1 MVFRDREQ
9 GGRLLAQKLE
19 RYRVERPIVL
29 GLTRG
34 GVPVALEVAR
44 SLGADLDII
53 VVRKIGAPECPE
65 YAIGAIAEG
74 GAVYVRR
81 EALSDVG
88 IGEDDV
94 AALAEREAAELARR
108 VRVYRG
114 ERPMPDL
121 AGRTVIVVDDGVATG
136 ATARAAARAAR
147 QRGAAHVVLAAPVIA
162 ASSEPELRSD
172 FDDVVAVDLPEPFIA
187 VGLWYQRF
195 GQISDEE
202 VLGCL
207 RRSREAPKAEGAERW
222 DGEWIEPESGDPSS
236 GPEEETLAIPF
247 DGSPSGPGVLD
258 ADLFLP
264 VGARGLVMFVHGSG
278 STRHSRRNRL
288 VARAMQHAGF
298 ATLLFDLLTPAEAAE
313 DELTTRLRFD
323 VDMLKARVVAATRW
337 VSALP
342 RTRALR
348 VGYFGASTGAAAA
361 LAAAAEIPELVAAI
375 VSRGGRPDL
384 VPATTL
390 EKVRAPVLL
399 VVGSRDD
406 AVLRLNQRV
415 LRYLASAQLA
425 IVPGATHLFEEPG
438 ALEAVARLAAEWFAH
453 RLEEPTMIG
462 PLA

>member
-1 MVFRDREQ
+1 
-9 GGRLLAQKLE
+9 LLAEKLE
-19 RYRVERPIVL
+19 RYRAERPIVL

-44 SLGADLDII
+44 SLGADLDVI

-81 EALSDVG
+81 EALPEVG
-88 IGEDDV
+88 LGDDDV
-94 AALAEREAAELARR
+94 AALAEHEAVELARR

-114 ERPMPDL
+114 DRPMPDL

-162 ASSEPELRSD
+162 AGSKPDLRLD
-172 FDDVVAVDLPEPFIA
+172 FDDVVAVDFPEPFIA
-187 VGLWYQRF
+187 VGLWYERF
-195 GQISDEE
+195 GQVSDEE

-207 RRSREAPKAEGAERW
+207 RRSREGLKAEREEFW
-222 DGEWIEPESGDPSS
+222 NGEWIGPESGDPPSAL
-236 GPEEETLAIPF
+236 EQETLAIPF
-247 DGSPSGPGVLD
+247 DGSPFGPGVLD

-264 VGARGLVMFVHGSG
+264 VGAKGLVMFVHGSG
-278 STRHSRRNRL
+278 STRHSPRNRL

-313 DELTTRLRFD
+313 DDVTARLRFD
-323 VDMLKARVVAATRW
+323 IDLLTARVGAATRW

-342 RTRALR
+342 RTRGLR
-348 VGYFGASTGAAAA
+348 LGYFGASTGAAAA
-361 LAAAAEIPELVAAI
+361 LAAAAESPELVAAV

-384 VPATTL
+384 VPAMTL
-390 EKVRAPVLL
+390 ERVRAPVLL

-406 AVLRLNQRV
+406 EVLRLNRSV
-415 LRYLASAQLA
+415 LPHLATAELA
-425 IVPGATHLFEEPG
+425 VVPGATHLFEEPG
-438 ALEAVARLAAEWFAH
+438 ALEAVARLAAEWFAR
-453 RLEEPTMIG
+453 RLEEPTTIRRQ
-462 PLA
+462 PAV